1 MNLRD
6 SQVWEENVAKGEKLI
21 REAAAKGAQ
30 VILLQELF
38 AGWYVCQVGKW
49 AWGDG

>member
-1 MNLRD
+1 MD
-6 SQVWEENVAKGEKLI
+6 ENIAKGEKLI

-38 AGWYVCQVGKW
+38 ADWYFCQVRFSCFFQF
-49 AWGDG
+49 

>member
-1 MNLRD
+1 MKLRD

-38 AGWYVCQVGKW
+38 AGWYFCQVGKW

>member
-1 MNLRD
+1 MD
-6 SQVWEENVAKGEKLI
+6 ENIAKGEKLI

-38 AGWYVCQVGKW
+38 SDWYFCQVCFCVNFQF
-49 AWGDG
+49 